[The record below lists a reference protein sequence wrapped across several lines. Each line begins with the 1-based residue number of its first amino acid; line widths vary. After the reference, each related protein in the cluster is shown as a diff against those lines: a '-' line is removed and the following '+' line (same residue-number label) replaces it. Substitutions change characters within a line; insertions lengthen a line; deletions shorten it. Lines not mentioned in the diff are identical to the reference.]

1 MMWNSQKISK
11 ILCKKKLKSKWE
23 LREVISYEGLQQL
36 SLTEKLDEVKQVRVW
51 NYILPKISPPKYIVL
66 GLEYMSVV

>member
-1 MMWNSQKISK
+1 M
-11 ILCKKKLKSKWE
+11 
-23 LREVISYEGLQQL
+23 ISYEGLQQL